1 MPELGGGLKGV
12 RAPPSAS
19 LQGSPGARL
28 DASLLPWS
36 PSLRHPP
43 LLGLGILF
51 YQAEA
56 EGLEAL
62 WKGSL
67 GLQR

>member
-1 MPELGGGLKGV
+1 MP
-12 RAPPSAS
+12 PCY
-19 LQGSPGARL
+19 PGA
-28 DASLLPWS
+28 

-43 LLGLGILF
+43 LLGLGTLF

>member
-1 MPELGGGLKGV
+1 MP
-12 RAPPSAS
+12 PCY
-19 LQGSPGARL
+19 PGA
-28 DASLLPWS
+28 
-36 PSLRHPP
+36 PSLRQPP

-56 EGLEAL
+56 EGLKAL